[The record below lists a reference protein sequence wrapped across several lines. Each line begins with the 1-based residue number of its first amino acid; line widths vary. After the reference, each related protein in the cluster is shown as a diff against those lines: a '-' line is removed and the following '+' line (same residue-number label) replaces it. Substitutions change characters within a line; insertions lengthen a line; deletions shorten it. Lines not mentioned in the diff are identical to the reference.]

1 MTNKESNVIL
11 SLHDKFKNLVEKD
24 LIKEYRFEYNEENE
38 VLDIFFLPVCTIDK
52 IDVNFVLSGG
62 T

>member
-24 LIKEYRFEYNEENE
+24 LIKEYRFEYNEENK
-38 VLDIFFLPVCTIDK
+38 VLDIFFLPVSTIDK